1 MLVLR
6 FIGFRAEKRADYL
19 AIILFRLC
27 GGENSLD
34 DDEHENEDDFSTS
47 EFNFNVVRPMRQ
59 RPQLRL
65 GLHRLGAR
73 VLKPIWAAN
82 RLIAALFVYPSGTTT
97 PERSS
102 RKDRDRA
109 E

>member
-1 MLVLR
+1 
-6 FIGFRAEKRADYL
+6 
-19 AIILFRLC
+19 
-27 GGENSLD
+27 
-34 DDEHENEDDFSTS
+34 
-47 EFNFNVVRPMRQ
+47 MRQ
-59 RPQLRL
+59 GPQLRL

-82 RLIAALFVYPSGTTT
+82 RLIAALFVYPSGTTM